1 MIIMIITS
9 LENDKI
15 KKLKKL
21 KQKKYREQTN
31 KYLIEGKHLV
41 LEAYESKCLDLLI
54 LVEDI
59 DLKIDVDTIYVTKE
73 IMKVLSDVE
82 TPPSIMGVCHKKE
95 IKSAHEKLL
104 LLDSIQ
110 DPGNLGTI
118 IRSAVAFGIDKIYIG
133 NNSVDVYNPKT
144 IRSSQGMIFKVNIE
158 QTNLLELIPKLKKS
172 GHSIIGTKVDGG
184 NSLKTFEIPKKFAII
199 MGNEANGVSEKIF
212 NLCDK
217 YLYIDMNNT
226 CESLNVAVATSIIL
240 YEFSK

>member
-31 KYLIEGKHLV
+31 TYLIEGKHLIK
-41 LEAYESKCLDLLI
+41 EAYQANCLDLLI
-54 LVEDI
+54 LVEDT
-59 DLKIDVDTIYVTKE
+59 DLKLDVDTLYVTKE

-95 IKSAHEKLL
+95 IESAHEKLL

>member
-1 MIIMIITS
+1 MVITS
-9 LENDKI
+9 LENEKI
-15 KKLKKL
+15 KKIKKL

-82 TPPSIMGVCHKKE
+82 TPPSIMGICSKKKIE
-95 IKSAHEKLL
+95 SFEDRVL

-133 NNSVDVYNPKT
+133 KNSVDVYNPKT
-144 IRSSQGMIFKVNIE
+144 IRSSQGMIFKIDIE
-158 QTNLLELIPKLKKS
+158 QTDLLSLIPKLKEKDVT
-172 GHSIIGTKVDGG
+172 IIGTKVDGG
-184 NSLKTFEIPKKFAII
+184 NDLKEFEIPKKFAII
-199 MGNEANGVSEKIF
+199 MGNEANGVSDEIF
-212 NLCDK
+212 KLCDK
-217 YLYIDMNNT
+217 YLYIKMNSI
-226 CESLNVAVATSIIL
+226 CESLNVAIATSIIL
-240 YEFSK
+240 YQFSK

>member
-31 KYLIEGKHLV
+31 TYLIEGKHLIK
-41 LEAYESKCLDLLI
+41 EAYQANCLDLLI
-54 LVEDI
+54 LVEDT
-59 DLKIDVDTIYVTKE
+59 DLKLDVDTLYVTKE